1 MTFRQENTTLE
12 ALMVYLGAEPWIAP
26 RSLCDMFRKTDK
38 RITSLISDYKI
49 HMVIP
54 QELDDFSKFR
64 KHWEKCWRSSKY
76 QKIKLQ

>member
-1 MTFRQENTTLE
+1 MLLISNITIKAGRLN
-12 ALMVYLGAEPWIAP
+12 
-26 RSLCDMFRKTDK
+26 RTDK

-64 KHWEKCWRSSKY
+64 TTLGEVLEIIKVSEDKAAMKQLLY
-76 QKIKLQ
+76 QVNNSHLE